1 MAPKRRQEPKAEA
14 ASPAPKKRI
23 RAKRDVADDGMHQCT
38 LQVVKRPF
46 DVPSTAATSAAN
58 GLILTTQAPC
68 DDGDTWGCVAGLVGV
83 HPPS

>member
-23 RAKRDVADDGMHQCT
+23 RAKRDLSDDGMRQCT
-38 LQVVKRPF
+38 LHVVKRPF
-46 DVPSTAATSAAN
+46 DVPPTAATAAHN
-58 GLILTTQAPC
+58 GPILTSQAPC
-68 DDGDTWGCVAGLVGV
+68 ADCDTWGCVAGLVGV